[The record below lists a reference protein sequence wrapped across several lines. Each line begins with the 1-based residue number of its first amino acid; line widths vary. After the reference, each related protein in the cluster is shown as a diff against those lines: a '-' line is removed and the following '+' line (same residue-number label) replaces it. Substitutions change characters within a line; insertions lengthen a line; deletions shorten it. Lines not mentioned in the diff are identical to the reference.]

1 MGMGW
6 KRSTRF
12 FSGIAL
18 IIIMDGYDN
27 VVNKLV
33 KTKHT

>member
-6 KRSTRF
+6 KRSIRF

-27 VVNKLV
+27 VVNKV
-33 KTKHT
+33 VRTRHS